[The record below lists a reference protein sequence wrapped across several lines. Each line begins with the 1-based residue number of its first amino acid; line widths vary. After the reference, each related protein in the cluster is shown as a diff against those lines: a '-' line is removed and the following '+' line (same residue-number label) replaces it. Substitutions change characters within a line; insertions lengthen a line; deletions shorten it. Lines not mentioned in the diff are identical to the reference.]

1 MPLNFE
7 SHGATLNHLN
17 VRKEGPEEAPEVAV
31 DLKLSCEATGAI
43 LKELLGADDQPE
55 FWRDNEERDVL
66 YSGLSEVT
74 TWGIFD
80 NHELKYGGLRFSSA
94 KLHKFKFRPIAG
106 GLVDLE
112 FSASVKGPTDREVNL
127 LVEMLKEECRIEVS
141 GPPDLFDQDAA

>member
-1 MPLNFE
+1 MPLNFD
-7 SHGATLNHLN
+7 SQFAALNHLN
-17 VRKEGPEEAPEVAV
+17 IRKEGPEEAPETAV
-31 DLKLSCEATGAI
+31 DLKLKCEVTGGI
-43 LKELLGADDQPE
+43 LQELLGADDQPE

-94 KLHKFKFRPIAG
+94 KLHKFKFKPIAG

-127 LVEMLKEECRIEVS
+127 LVELLKEECRLEVA
-141 GPPDLFDQDAA
+141 GPPDLFD